1 MTGISVDSRARVTD
15 PARFNVIATT
25 QAEDNER
32 QRVEVSR
39 SFVCRSKSTDTS
51 TRKPPAHAQ
60 T

>member
-1 MTGISVDSRARVTD
+1 MTGNSVDSRACVTD
-15 PARFNVIATT
+15 PAKFDVIATT

-39 SFVCRSKSTDTS
+39 SFVCRSKSTDT
-51 TRKPPAHAQ
+51 RKPPPAHAQ